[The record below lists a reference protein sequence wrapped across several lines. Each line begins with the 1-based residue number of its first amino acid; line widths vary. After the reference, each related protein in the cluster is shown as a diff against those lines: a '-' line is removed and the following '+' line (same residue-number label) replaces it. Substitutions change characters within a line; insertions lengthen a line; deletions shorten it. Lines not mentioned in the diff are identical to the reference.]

1 MTPEDPRVNDE
12 GEKAVPF
19 HEYEVP
25 EPLAAVFQP
34 LNVYPVRVGRVEEM
48 VTVDPKFDDELEGAL
63 LPPLAS
69 YATE

>member
-1 MTPEDPRVNDE
+1 MVHCAYNVVFASPNVNDV

-34 LNVYPVRVGRVEEM
+34 
-48 VTVDPKFDDELEGAL
+48 PKV
-63 LPPLAS
+63 
-69 YATE
+69 